1 MATIYVRE
9 LHVLTLI
16 GVKPRE
22 RVDKQEVVLNLAL
35 EADIA
40 AAAASDD
47 IAETID
53 YSEVAARVIE
63 HVEQARCFLLE
74 TLAVSVADTIL
85 EAFPRVEATTVT
97 IDKPGISFARSA
109 AVEVRKSR

>member
-1 MATIYVRE
+1 MALIHVRE

-22 RVDKQEVVLNLAL
+22 RIDKQEVVLNLTL
-35 EADIA
+35 DVDIA
-40 AAAASDD
+40 DAAASDD
-47 IAETID
+47 VADTVD

-63 HVEQARCFLLE
+63 HVEQAGCFLLE

-85 EAFPRVEATTVT
+85 EGFPRVQAATVT

-109 AVEVRKSR
+109 AVEVTRTR